1 VIILTED
8 DRMLLATCAIIVS
21 ISLLTTFVGNS
32 ASAQSTTTGTSP
44 WLEGT
49 SSVETGT
56 NTTETEQSESL
67 NVEGLSRQGADD
79 LAIVCAFFP
88 EQCSMISQSD

>member
-1 VIILTED
+1 
-8 DRMLLATCAIIVS
+8 MLLATYAVIVL

-49 SSVETGT
+49 SSVQTDT
-56 NTTETEQSESL
+56 NTTETEESRSL
-67 NVEGLSRQGADD
+67 DVEGLSRQGADEV
-79 LAIVCAFFP
+79 AIVCVFFP
-88 EQCSMISQSD
+88 EQCSAINVR

>member
-1 VIILTED
+1 
-8 DRMLLATCAIIVS
+8 MLLAMFAVVVS
-21 ISLLTTFVGNS
+21 ISVLTAFVGNW
-32 ASAQSTTTGTSP
+32 ALAQSTTTDTS

-49 SSVETGT
+49 ISDQTGK

-79 LAIVCAFFP
+79 LAIVCMFF
-88 EQCSMISQSD
+88 QVCD